1 MVLRDFRKKAKKQ
14 FSDFLELPGDVM
26 LDLPKITMF
35 GDIKLYIE
43 NHRGIIEY
51 GTSRV
56 RISVQEGEVVVV
68 GENLLLRNVL
78 PDEICVEGKIKSLGF
93 SYL

>member
-1 MVLRDFRKKAKKQ
+1 MALRDFRKKVKKQ

-26 LDLPKITMF
+26 LDMPKITMV

-51 GTSRV
+51 STAGV
-56 RISVQEGEVVVV
+56 RISVMEGELAVS
-68 GENLLLRNVL
+68 GEGLTLRNVL
-78 PDEICVEGKIKSLGF
+78 PDEICVEGKIKSISFL
-93 SYL
+93 

>member
-1 MVLRDFRKKAKKQ
+1 MALRDLRKKVKKQ

-26 LDLPKITMF
+26 LDMPKITMV

-51 GTSRV
+51 STAGV
-56 RISVQEGEVVVV
+56 RISVMEGELAVS
-68 GENLLLRNVL
+68 GEGLTLRNVL
-78 PDEICVEGKIKSLGF
+78 PDEICVEGKIKSLSF
-93 SYL
+93 L